1 MKRNTDLGLFILRIG
16 ISALMLTHGIP
27 KLMKLLEWNF
37 EFVDPIGLGPTVSL
51 ILAVIGEVFAPVLII
66 VGYKTRLAA
75 IPAAITMAV
84 AVFVVHAAD
93 PIGTKEK
100 ALLFLIGFVVI
111 AICGA
116 GKYSLD
122 RR

>member
-1 MKRNTDLGLFILRIG
+1 MFRLQELLSKALGRI
-16 ISALMLTHGIP
+16 SEMTKSTA
-27 KLMKLLEWNF
+27 
-37 EFVDPIGLGPTVSL
+37 
-51 ILAVIGEVFAPVLII
+51 
-66 VGYKTRLAA
+66 
-75 IPAAITMAV
+75 